1 MGAQTRHLSHHQR
14 VDHDQLQPAYDVVAR
29 QVAAGDL
36 PAAVLAVADHEGLI
50 RVGAFAPGRE
60 RVTPFSHFMIAS
72 MTKPIMATAV
82 MRLVEAGRLDL
93 DEPVQRYLPEFAP
106 LPATPG
112 EPGGE
117 VITTRDVMRHT
128 AGLIEDWQRMSRER
142 PDAAR
147 TYRML
152 ASERVEYAPG
162 TRHHYTSNSWFVLG
176 ELIRRLDGRPY
187 PVFLR
192 EEVLE
197 PLRMAETGFGRPASD
212 RARVHS
218 FGPNALVGP
227 LFLAAFMRLQHPA
240 GGLWSTAD
248 DIVRFGR
255 AMLMGGALDG
265 VRVVTPGSVAEM
277 TREQTTGLPDVEE
290 PGRTAHYGLG
300 WNIPGGRPGKPG
312 SAAAFEHGASTGG
325 RLWVD
330 PTYDLVIVLLA
341 NRWLSE
347 TWFSYAV
354 IDAVYGA
361 LGLPRSIG
369 TAIIEPHSVQDPS

>member
-1 MGAQTRHLSHHQR
+1 MSHHQV
-14 VDHDQLQPAYDVVAR
+14 VDYEQLQPAYDVVAR

-36 PAAVLAVADHEGLI
+36 PAEVLAVADRDGLV

-60 RVTPFSHFMIAS
+60 RITPLSHFMIAS

-82 MRLVEAGRLDL
+82 LRLVESGRLDL
-93 DEPVQRYLPEFAP
+93 DAPVQRYLPEFAP
-106 LPATPG
+106 LPARRG
-112 EPGGE
+112 QPGGE
-117 VITTRDVMRHT
+117 TITPRDILRHT

-152 ASERVEYAPG
+152 AAEPLEYAPG
-162 TRHHYTSNSWFVLG
+162 TRHHYTSNAWFVLG

-187 PVFLR
+187 PQFLR
-192 EEVLE
+192 EEVLL
-197 PLRMAETGFGRPASD
+197 PLGMVETGFARPASD
-212 RARVHS
+212 RARTHA
-218 FGPNALVGP
+218 FGPNGLVSP

-240 GGLWSTAD
+240 GGLWSTAH

-255 AMLMGGALDG
+255 AMLRGGELDG
-265 VRVVTPGSVAEM
+265 VRVLEPQSVAEM

-300 WNIPGGRPGKPG
+300 WNVPGGRPGKSG

-325 RLWVD
+325 RLWID
-330 PTYDLVIVLLA
+330 PTHDLVIVHLA

-347 TWFSYAV
+347 TRFSYAV
-354 IDAVYGA
+354 IEAVYAA

-369 TAIIEPHSVQDPS
+369 TATIDPHSVHDPS

>member
-1 MGAQTRHLSHHQR
+1 
-14 VDHDQLQPAYDVVAR
+14 
-29 QVAAGDL
+29 
-36 PAAVLAVADHEGLI
+36 
-50 RVGAFAPGRE
+50 
-60 RVTPFSHFMIAS
+60 
-72 MTKPIMATAV
+72 MATAV

-93 DEPVQRYLPEFAP
+93 DAPVQR
-106 LPATPG
+106 TCRSSRRSRRIRG

-117 VITTRDVMRHT
+117 AITARDVLRHT

-152 ASERVEYAPG
+152 ASEPLEYAPG

-197 PLRMAETGFGRPASD
+197 PLGMAETGFGRPASD
-212 RARVHS
+212 RARVHA
-218 FGPNALVGP
+218 FGPNALVSP

-240 GGLWSTAD
+240 GGLWSTAA
-248 DIVRFGR
+248 RHRPLRPGHAAGR
-255 AMLMGGALDG
+255 RARRRRASS
-265 VRVVTPGSVAEM
+265 RPASIAEM

-300 WNIPGGRPGKPG
+300 WNVPGGRPGKPG

-325 RLWVD
+325 RLWID
-330 PTYDLVIVLLA
+330 PTYDLVIVHLA

-347 TWFSYAV
+347 TAV
-354 IDAVYGA
+354 LLRGHRAPSTRRWGCPA
-361 LGLPRSIG
+361 RS
-369 TAIIEPHSVQDPS
+369 ARRPSSPTRSTTRRSCARTGSPGSRAARTSCGWSARRCGSR

>member
-1 MGAQTRHLSHHQR
+1 MGAQTRHLSHHLR

-29 QVAAGDL
+29 QVAAGEL
-36 PAAVLAVADHEGLI
+36 PAAVLAVADHEGLV

-60 RVTPFSHFMIAS
+60 RVTPLSHFMIAS

-82 MRLVEAGRLDL
+82 MRLVEAGRMDL
-93 DEPVQRYLPEFAP
+93 DAARAA
-106 LPATPG
+106 LPAGVRAAAGDPRRARRRG
-112 EPGGE
+112 DRPP
-117 VITTRDVMRHT
+117 RDVLRHT

-152 ASERVEYAPG
+152 ASERLEYTPG

-240 GGLWSTAD
+240 GGPL
-248 DIVRFGR
+248 
-255 AMLMGGALDG
+255 
-265 VRVVTPGSVAEM
+265 
-277 TREQTTGLPDVEE
+277 
-290 PGRTAHYGLG
+290 
-300 WNIPGGRPGKPG
+300 
-312 SAAAFEHGASTGG
+312 EHG
-325 RLWVD
+325 R
-330 PTYDLVIVLLA
+330 
-341 NRWLSE
+341 
-347 TWFSYAV
+347 
-354 IDAVYGA
+354 
-361 LGLPRSIG
+361 
-369 TAIIEPHSVQDPS
+369 